1 MERQECQDKQSFC
14 YGWKKK
20 YKLFIVT
27 LATLTIQWER
37 QVINGQRVI
46 WQSKKREINDWS
58 KNWDR
63 TNCIVEW
70 KTYYFY
76 QEDLKFGLEE

>member
-1 MERQECQDKQSFC
+1 MERQECQDKQLFC

-37 QVINGQRVI
+37 SDNK
-46 WQSKKREINDWS
+46 WADSNMAE
-58 KNWDR
+58 
-63 TNCIVEW
+63 
-70 KTYYFY
+70 
-76 QEDLKFGLEE
+76 